1 MRTQKNVIGMR
12 VQSDSWKTLDT
23 QLPCSSCVAGKM
35 RKLNAS
41 KAASYSDLKTLT
53 TIILASQNPARHF
66 GFAVSRTPATTAQS
80 NERNKVV
87 SVDWA
92 IINKENLPDVFNVF
106 ALFYDVNIGLVH
118 VEFQPTRGQAGE
130 ALEGYIQRWGIPQ
143 TIHHDNAKEF
153 LFGKFASVCREN
165 KIIQTQSAP
174 YSPNQN
180 PAERYMEIIVS
191 GARSLLYTS
200 GLPVS
205 IFWPHAISHRVYIQN
220 NLALPG
226 RCSPHELTTGKQPN
240 LTCLRTFGCE
250 TMAYVEK
257 PKRTKFEPKT
267 ERCIYLG
274 PSPSHSHD
282 TCKLWQL
289 STGRIIIRRNV
300 AFNERIYP
308 GHNMKI
314 TPGTTSRTDDGAD
327 LVGLDFLD
335 EGTRYTITGTSDDD
349 GDLSLTYIDPLKP
362 LKNGV
367 QHESTVREV
376 RKWYNKTQLTQAVNS
391 IVPSR
396 SSFVNDLA
404 YEAYKQIKIYD
415 VQLSNP
421 LKQKAP
427 TSYKQAGNRE
437 TQWFS
442 AEDKEKDGII
452 DFTTWRRLN
461 QSTVTPE
468 MRRKALR
475 AHHLYNIKREGSAKN
490 RVVANGSR
498 QHPDTYSDTTSPVSS
513 QLMLRLLL
521 VFIAYRNYYT
531 VQMDLTNAY
540 LHAAIKDVVFIV
552 IPEGFPG
559 ADEIALLEKGLYGT
573 KQGSR
578 RFYDH
583 TDEVFKSIG
592 LKPCPSEPCLY
603 RYLDE
608 NGACFILLYVDDA
621 LITGNKTTVQTVES
635 NIAKHFKCKFNPPQ
649 DFLGLDI
656 TTNIPGTTTISM
668 TTFTTKM
675 LNAMSVT
682 PWPYPVITPGRTDIK
697 IIRGENLESNDTYR
711 SKVGSLNWLTMG
723 LRMDLVFTTKEL
735 SRVLTEPTKEANQ
748 ILARTLQYVEQT
760 KHARLEFQRDT
771 MLHYQ
776 PPKTRKKPNDLVNP
790 YESHTY
796 CLTDGIPNDDEIP
809 I

>member
-12 VQSDSWKTLDT
+12 VQNESWKALDT

-41 KAASYSDLKTLT
+41 RAASYSDLKNLT

-80 NERNKVV
+80 NERNKIV

-153 LFGKFASVCREN
+153 LFGKFASVCRDN

-226 RCSPHELTTGKQPN
+226 RCSPHKLTTGKQPN
-240 LTCLRTFGCE
+240 LTCLQTFGCE

-257 PKRTKFEPKT
+257 PKRAKFEPKT

-289 STGRIIIRRNV
+289 STGKIIIRRNV

-314 TPGTTSRTDDGAD
+314 TPGTTSRNDDGAD

-335 EGTRYTITGTSDDD
+335 EGIRYTITGTSDDD
-349 GDLSLTYIDPLKP
+349 GDLSLT
-362 LKNGV
+362 
-367 QHESTVREV
+367 
-376 RKWYNKTQLTQAVNS
+376 
-391 IVPSR
+391 
-396 SSFVNDLA
+396 
-404 YEAYKQIKIYD
+404 
-415 VQLSNP
+415 
-421 LKQKAP
+421 
-427 TSYKQAGNRE
+427 
-437 TQWFS
+437 
-442 AEDKEKDGII
+442 
-452 DFTTWRRLN
+452 
-461 QSTVTPE
+461 
-468 MRRKALR
+468 
-475 AHHLYNIKREGSAKN
+475 
-490 RVVANGSR
+490 
-498 QHPDTYSDTTSPVSS
+498 
-513 QLMLRLLL
+513 
-521 VFIAYRNYYT
+521 
-531 VQMDLTNAY
+531 
-540 LHAAIKDVVFIV
+540 
-552 IPEGFPG
+552 
-559 ADEIALLEKGLYGT
+559 
-573 KQGSR
+573 
-578 RFYDH
+578 
-583 TDEVFKSIG
+583 
-592 LKPCPSEPCLY
+592 
-603 RYLDE
+603 
-608 NGACFILLYVDDA
+608 
-621 LITGNKTTVQTVES
+621 
-635 NIAKHFKCKFNPPQ
+635 
-649 DFLGLDI
+649 
-656 TTNIPGTTTISM
+656 
-668 TTFTTKM
+668 
-675 LNAMSVT
+675 
-682 PWPYPVITPGRTDIK
+682 
-697 IIRGENLESNDTYR
+697 
-711 SKVGSLNWLTMG
+711 
-723 LRMDLVFTTKEL
+723 
-735 SRVLTEPTKEANQ
+735 
-748 ILARTLQYVEQT
+748 
-760 KHARLEFQRDT
+760 
-771 MLHYQ
+771 
-776 PPKTRKKPNDLVNP
+776 
-790 YESHTY
+790 
-796 CLTDGIPNDDEIP
+796 
-809 I
+809 